1 MRPQKTFDDSGVVVR
16 QIEALEEL
24 INMAYK
30 EILNGSVLGH
40 NLALFLA

>member
-1 MRPQKTFDDSGVVVR
+1 MRPQKTSDDRGVVIR
-16 QIEALEEL
+16 QIEALDEPNN
-24 INMAYK
+24 IAYK

>member
-1 MRPQKTFDDSGVVVR
+1 MGVVMR

-24 INMAYK
+24 NNIAYK

-40 NLALFLA
+40 NLASFLAFYS